1 MVFSNDK
8 TENAAPPSSRVET
21 LESDGAASVVVS
33 GDAFIL
39 TASYTR
45 QGDDLVLSGAGGRE
59 VLIRDFFRGETPPD
73 LLTEGGA
80 RVSGDTAA
88 LLAGP
93 LAPGQL
99 AQAGGQLAQAAAIG
113 RVQVIEGEATATR
126 TDGTTVA
133 LSQGAPVFTGDVV
146 QTAAGAKLGL
156 VFIDKTTFSM
166 GDNARMVLNEM
177 IYDPRPAGGNRRS

>member
-1 MVFSNDK
+1 MAQGEYISANR
-8 TENAAPPSSRVET
+8 TESLTVPRVET
-21 LESDGAASVVVS
+21 LESDGAASVVVG

-39 TASYTR
+39 TASYAR

-80 RVSGDTAA
+80 RVSGDTAL

-99 AQAGGQLAQAAAIG
+99 A
-113 RVQVIEGEATATR
+113 
-126 TDGTTVA
+126 
-133 LSQGAPVFTGDVV
+133 
-146 QTAAGAKLGL
+146 
-156 VFIDKTTFSM
+156 
-166 GDNARMVLNEM
+166 
-177 IYDPRPAGGNRRS
+177 RPAGNWPRPPRSAGFR